1 MPISGSGRS
10 PAVDVWAFAPTMR
23 MGFPVTRR
31 THAHGKCGTRK
42 EGKQENRSDKS
53 IPSVVPG
60 KARLLANSANNE
72 VYQ

>member
-31 THAHGKCGTRK
+31 MHAHGKCDTCK

-53 IPSVVPG
+53 IISVASS
-60 KARLLANSANNE
+60 KAATSG
-72 VYQ
+72 QFS